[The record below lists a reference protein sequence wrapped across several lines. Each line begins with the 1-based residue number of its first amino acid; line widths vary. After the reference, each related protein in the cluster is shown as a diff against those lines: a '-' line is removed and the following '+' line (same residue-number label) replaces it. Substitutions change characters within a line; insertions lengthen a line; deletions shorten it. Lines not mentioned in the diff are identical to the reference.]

1 MRVGIDLDGVVYD
14 FAASYRAYLC
24 ESGISVE
31 ENCPPTTRWEFYEDW
46 GFSVEEFIQHCNDGV
61 DAGIIFRR
69 GKPFP
74 GAREAF
80 DLLRA
85 AGHTLHI
92 VTDRS
97 FGKSSEYNTR
107 GWLDEYGLKFDSL
120 TFTRDKTCVRLDTMV
135 DDKIENYDA
144 LDEEGVAVYLLTRP
158 WNERED
164 TRHRVSDILE
174 YAELIVHG

>member
-1 MRVGIDLDGVVYD
+1 MRVGVDLDGVVYD
-14 FAASYRAYLC
+14 FAEGLRTYLC
-24 ESGISVE
+24 ESGIGVAE
-31 ENCPPTTRWEFYEDW
+31 DYPPTTRWEFYHDW
-46 GFSVEEFIQHCNDGV
+46 GLTLEEFLRHCADGV
-61 DAGIIFRR
+61 EAGIIFFH
-69 GKPFP
+69 GDPLP

-80 DLLRA
+80 DMLRA

-97 FGKSSEYNTR
+97 FGNASECNTSN
-107 GWLDEYGLKFDSL
+107 WLRMHGLKFDSL

-164 TRHRVSDILE
+164 TRHRVSNILE
-174 YAELIVHG
+174 YAELVANG